1 VGAAEPQGPDEEEH
15 SAAEGH
21 VGLGTIT
28 RRVLPLGLFIG
39 AGVGFASLAP
49 DDARRY
55 FAQVIE
61 YVQTYAADERAAD
74 SLYVRAARGL
84 LQQLDDPYAALFS
97 PADVSRFS
105 RNTIGNAYGGLGMVV
120 ENVGDGVIVS
130 QVFPASPAETAGLT
144 PGDRIEEIAGERA
157 ERWDVDAVTARLIGR
172 PGTIVQL
179 AISRPGVAG
188 LIRAEAHRA
197 TIHVP
202 AVPFT
207 AMLEGGVGYLPLRR
221 FNEGAAADVERALAE
236 LQARGARSIV
246 LDLRGNG
253 GGGLE
258 AAIRVSELFLDR
270 GQTVATVRQ
279 RGEPRAAYLAR
290 RNTRSPAGPLA
301 VLVDGYS
308 ASASEIV
315 AGALQDHDR
324 GVVVGTTSFGKG
336 LVQTLFPIEG
346 GWALKL
352 TTGRWYTP
360 SGRSIQRDRNAEPVD
375 SLETESVKRERPA
388 YRSDAGRIVYGG
400 GGITPDLVVT
410 PDTLTTPE
418 QALAR
423 RIAPRSR
430 EFLTTV
436 AAIARDARPHVRPGF
451 GFRDEWSDTLY
462 ERLQRS
468 GVTLSRAEY
477 DAGSRWVHA
486 RLEQRVAGLA
496 FGDSAAFRRAVPRDR
511 QLARA
516 ADLLRA
522 STTRAELFANL
533 AGSDATHDMENP

>member
-1 VGAAEPQGPDEEEH
+1 
-15 SAAEGH
+15 
-21 VGLGTIT
+21 
-28 RRVLPLGLFIG
+28 
-39 AGVGFASLAP
+39 
-49 DDARRY
+49 
-55 FAQVIE
+55 
-61 YVQTYAADERAAD
+61 
-74 SLYVRAARGL
+74 
-84 LQQLDDPYAALFS
+84 
-97 PADVSRFS
+97 VSRFS

-120 ENVGDGVIVS
+120 ENAGDGVIVS
-130 QVFPASPAETAGLT
+130 QVFPSSPAEAAGLT

-157 ERWDVDAVTARLIGR
+157 ERWDVDAVTARLTGR
-172 PGTIVQL
+172 PGTIVRL

-188 LIRAEAHRA
+188 LIRAEARRA

-207 AMLEGGVGYLPLRR
+207 AMLEGGVGYVPLRR
-221 FNEGAAADVERALAE
+221 FNEGAAGDVERAVAG

-258 AAIRVSELFLDR
+258 AAIRVSELFLER
-270 GQTVATVRQ
+270 GQTIATVRQ

-290 RNTRSPAGPLA
+290 RTTSPPSLPLA
-301 VLVDGYS
+301 VLVDGFS

-336 LVQTLFPIEG
+336 LVQTLFPVEG

-360 SGRSIQRDRNAEPVD
+360 SGRSIQRDRTAEPVD
-375 SLETESVKRERPA
+375 SLETEAVKRERPA
-388 YRSDAGRIVYGG
+388 YRSDAGRVVYGG

-430 EFLTTV
+430 EFVTTLV
-436 AAIARDARPHVRPGF
+436 AVARDARPQVRPGF
-451 GFRDEWSDTLY
+451 TFRNEWSDTLY
-462 ERLQRS
+462 ERLRHH
-468 GVTLSRAEY
+468 GIVLNRAEY

-516 ADLLRA
+516 AALLRA
-522 STTRAELFANL
+522 STTSAELFANL
-533 AGSDATHDMENP
+533 VRPQANPSTENP